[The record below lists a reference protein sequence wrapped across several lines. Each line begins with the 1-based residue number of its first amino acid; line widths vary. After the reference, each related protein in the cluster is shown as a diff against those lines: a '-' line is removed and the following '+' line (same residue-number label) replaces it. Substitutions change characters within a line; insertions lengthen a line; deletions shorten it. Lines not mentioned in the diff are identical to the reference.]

1 MMLSA
6 LLIGF
11 LGLAIQAPASV
22 QGVVVKAGT
31 NEPILKTTVELR
43 RTDGGDS
50 RTYTAGTQKDGRFE
64 FRNVPAG
71 QYELSVSRPGYV
83 KVTYGERRP
92 EGPGVPIMVPDEVPP
107 DLRLVMTPAGVIS
120 GRVLDAAGQPLVNAT
135 VSAMKVSYAQG
146 ANRPSGAQ
154 TTVTND
160 VGEYRLFWL
169 TPGRYYVAATPTVGP
184 RRAVAAGP
192 ADTDRL
198 LEFRIQPET
207 TTVQPRVTDE
217 VGTSV
222 YFPGTFDRQAATPI
236 DVMPGAEVRRIDFI
250 ATPVRTR
257 HIRGVV
263 VSAEPGQA
271 LTGSPRLGLF
281 GQLAARVSFS
291 PTITF
296 DLSGIFPGKY
306 VLSAEVNGMSGS
318 IPVEV
323 RDQDLNDVVVPVSKG
338 FSLSGRVVVEGA
350 TASNPGPDLKSLR
363 LTFRPAPDTGMFPNP
378 ATPAA
383 DGTFE
388 VQPLYS
394 GNYRIAVA
402 PPLQDAYLKAIR
414 FEDRDVLATGL
425 LLDRAP
431 SSPVTVVISAN
442 AGTVTGTVMNEKQQP
457 VPNAVV
463 ALVPEGD
470 RRSNTQLFK
479 NATTDR
485 TGQFRIQA
493 ITPGNYKLFAWQDV
507 ENGAWQNADFLSMY
521 EERGTPIEIT
531 EGETKTVSLPSI
543 VD

>member
-1 MMLSA
+1 MMFYA
-6 LLIGF
+6 LLIAF
-11 LGLAIQAPASV
+11 FAVTAQEPASV
-22 QGVVVKAGT
+22 RGVVVKAGT
-31 NEPILKTTVELR
+31 NEPILNATVELR
-43 RTDGGDS
+43 RTGSGDP

-64 FRNVPAG
+64 FRAVPAG
-71 QYELSVSRPGYV
+71 QYELSASHSGYV
-83 KVTYGERRP
+83 KATYGERRL
-92 EGPGVPIMVPDEVPP
+92 EGPGRPILVPDEVPT
-107 DLRLVMTPAGVIS
+107 DLRLVMTRTGVIS

-146 ANRPSGAQ
+146 VNRQSGAPM
-154 TTVTND
+154 TVTND
-160 VGEYRLFWL
+160 LGEYRLFWL
-169 TPGRYYVAATPTVGP
+169 TPGRYYVSATPTVGP
-184 RRAVAAGP
+184 RRGVGTGP
-192 ADTDRL
+192 ADADRF

-207 TTVQPRVTDE
+207 TTAEPRVTDE
-217 VGTSV
+217 VGTNV
-222 YFPGTFDRQAATPI
+222 YFPGTFDRQSATPV

-281 GQLAARVSFS
+281 GQLAARISF
-291 PTITF
+291 PPMTTF

-306 VLSAEVNGMSGS
+306 VLSAELNDMSGHV
-318 IPVEV
+318 PVEV
-323 RDQDLNDVVVPVSKG
+323 RDQDLNDVVVPISRG

-350 TASNPGPDLKSLR
+350 TASNPGPDLQSLR
-363 LTFRPAPDTGMFPNP
+363 LTFRPDPNTGMFPAP
-378 ATPAA
+378 ATPGA
-383 DGTFE
+383 DGSFII
-388 VQPLYS
+388 QPLYS
-394 GNYRIAVA
+394 GNYRIVVG
-402 PPLQDAYLKAIR
+402 PPLQNAYLKAIR
-414 FEDRDVLATGL
+414 FEDRDVLETGL

-431 SSPVTVVISAN
+431 SNPATIVISAN
-442 AGTVTGTVMNEKQQP
+442 AAVVTGTVMNDKQQP

-463 ALVPEGD
+463 ALVPERD

-507 ENGAWQNADFLSMY
+507 ENGAWQNAEFLSMY
-521 EERGTPIEIT
+521 EERGTPLEIA
-531 EGETKTVSLPSI
+531 EGETKTVSLQSI